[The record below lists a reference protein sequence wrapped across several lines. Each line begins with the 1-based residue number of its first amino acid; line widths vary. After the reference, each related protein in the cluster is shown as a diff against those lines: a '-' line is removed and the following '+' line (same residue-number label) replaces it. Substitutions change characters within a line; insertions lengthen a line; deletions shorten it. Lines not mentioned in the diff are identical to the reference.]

1 MYRYHAPPGLRR
13 AADRARD
20 IDPGS
25 PCVTI
30 GLSARHA
37 LALPLC
43 ALLLAAAAC
52 SSSNNNNAAKNTA
65 NSNSAATAPSVAATQ
80 IGAATPIA
88 TQKATTPSAATPVA
102 ATSPRAIPAGATPT
116 PFAVDTSKAPK
127 LPATIT
133 GSDGKQV
140 TVTDVSRIVP
150 LNGDLT
156 EIVYALGL
164 GKNVVGDDFTA
175 TYPLEAQKLP
185 KIGLQTMLS
194 AEGIL
199 ALKPTVI
206 IGNNDAGPSAVL
218 DQIRSAGI
226 PLVILQ
232 YPSTLDGVAP
242 KIKQVAQALGVPDRG
257 DALGAHTQTQIDAA
271 EALAKKATS
280 HPRVAFLYLR
290 GTQVQDIGGKDYG
303 SDGLIVAANAIDAGA
318 QAGVTGLQPLTA
330 EALVAANPDVILTLD
345 GALDSV
351 GGVDGLLKLPGVGQT
366 PAGMNKKIIHFDDQY
381 LLGLGPRVGEALM
394 DLVKALHPELAQG
407 G

>member
-1 MYRYHAPPGLRR
+1 MKRR
-13 AADRARD
+13 LFSG
-20 IDPGS
+20 PS
-25 PCVTI
+25 
-30 GLSARHA
+30 

-43 ALLLAAAAC
+43 GLLLVGAAC
-52 SSSNNNNAAKNTA
+52 SSNNNKNTNKA
-65 NSNSAATAPSVAATQ
+65 SNAATAPSSAPTLVNSV
-80 IGAATPIA
+80 TPIG
-88 TQKATTPSAATPVA
+88 TQKAITATPGAGTPSPATTGTP
-102 ATSPRAIPAGATPT
+102 TRPGGAIGATPT
-116 PFAVDTSKAPK
+116 PFAVDTSKAPQ

-140 TVTDVSRIVP
+140 KVTDISRIVP

-164 GKNVVGDDFTA
+164 GQNVDGDDYTA
-175 TYPLEAQKLP
+175 TYPPQALALP

-199 ALKPTVI
+199 SLKPTVV
-206 IGNNDAGPSAVL
+206 IGNNDAGPAAVI
-218 DQIRSAGI
+218 DQIRAAGI
-226 PLVILQ
+226 PVVILQ
-232 YPSTLDGVAP
+232 YPSTLDGVVP

-257 DALGAHTQTQIDAA
+257 DQLGAHTQSQIDAA

-280 HPRVAFLYLR
+280 HPRVAFLYVR

-303 SDGLIVAANAIDAGA
+303 SDGLITAANAIDAGA

-345 GALDSV
+345 GALQSV
-351 GGVDGLLKLPGVGQT
+351 GGVDGLLKLPGVAQT

>member
-1 MYRYHAPPGLRR
+1 MKSRLFSGP
-13 AADRARD
+13 
-20 IDPGS
+20 
-25 PCVTI
+25 T
-30 GLSARHA
+30 

-43 ALLLAAAAC
+43 GLLLVGAAC
-52 SSSNNNNAAKNTA
+52 SSNNNKNTNKA
-65 NSNSAATAPSVAATQ
+65 TSAATAASTAATVAASVT
-80 IGAATPIA
+80 
-88 TQKATTPSAATPVA
+88 SAASPAARTPTSTTNVGVVTAQTGLTPVA
-102 ATSPRAIPAGATPT
+102 AGATPT
-116 PFAVDTSKAPK
+116 PFAVDTSKAPQ

-140 TVTDVSRIVP
+140 KVTDISRIVP

-164 GKNVVGDDFTA
+164 GQNVVGDDYTA
-175 TYPLEAQKLP
+175 TYPPQALALP

-199 ALKPTVI
+199 SLKPTVV
-206 IGNNDAGPSAVL
+206 IGNNDAGPAAVI

-226 PLVILQ
+226 PVVILQ
-232 YPSTLDGVAP
+232 YPSTLDGVVP

-257 DALGAHTQTQIDAA
+257 DQLGAHTQSQIDAA

-280 HPRVAFLYLR
+280 HPRVAFLYVR

-303 SDGLIVAANAIDAGA
+303 SDGLITAANAIDAGA

-345 GALDSV
+345 GALASV
-351 GGVDGLLKLPGVGQT
+351 GGVDGMLKLPGVAQT
-366 PAGMNKKIIHFDDQY
+366 PAGINKRIVHLDDQY
-381 LLGLGPRVGEALM
+381 LLGLGPRVGAALM